1 MKILVTGANG
11 FVGSALC
18 EELFRQGIFVRAALR
33 STNFKVSA
41 NEVVSVGSIDDGT
54 DWSSALDKIDVV
66 IHLAARAHVLNDD
79 NGAASSAKYND
90 VNVLGTL
97 NLANQALQHGVKRFI
112 FMSTIKVLGE
122 QTVLGKPFTE
132 DNIPNPQ
139 DNYGRSKLEAEN
151 GLLTIAQHSNMEVVI
166 IRPVLIYGPGVK
178 ANFANLLK
186 SIQSGFP
193 LPFGLIQNKRSL
205 IYLGNLVS
213 LVLHCIS
220 HPAAVNQTFHASDD
234 HDVSTPELMQAC
246 AIALG
251 VKLRLLPVPQTW
263 LLLMARLVGKQ
274 TLANRLCG
282 SLQVDNKKARH
293 LLGWQANISLAE
305 GLKATV
311 FSLRSFLLG

>member
-18 EELFRQGIFVRAALR
+18 EELFQQGIFVRAAMR
-33 STNFKVSA
+33 STDFPVSA
-41 NEVVSVGSIDDGT
+41 NEVVSVGSIGAGT
-54 DWSSALDKIDVV
+54 DWSAALNKIDVV
-66 IHLAARAHVLNDD
+66 IHLAARAHVLNED
-79 NGAASSAKYND
+79 AAVSSVKYND

-132 DNIPNPQ
+132 DDIPKPQ

-151 GLLTIAQHSNMEVVI
+151 GLLSIVQSSSMDVVI
-166 IRPVLIYGPGVK
+166 IRPVLIYGAGVK
-178 ANFANLLK
+178 ANFASLLK

-213 LVLHCIS
+213 LILHCIS
-220 HPAAVNQTFHASDD
+220 HPAAGNQIFHASDG

-246 AIALG
+246 AFALG
-251 VKLRLLPVPQTW
+251 VKLRLLSVPQPI
-263 LLLMARLVGKQ
+263 LELSARLVGKQ

-311 FSLRSFLLG
+311 FSLRSSLLG